1 MGDVHRLLLEQGKE
15 QALRGALDRG
25 VVEAASAYLADEM
38 AGLSVVFSGWCHAAL
53 PHKRLANDAIWAL
66 QSEHCTLFVEP
77 GHKVGQDGMPSAVGV
92 PYGSRAR
99 LMLIYLQTEALRT
112 NSREVELGK
121 SLRDWL
127 RRMDIPYGGKSLRE
141 VREQADR
148 LARCRL
154 TFHLNS
160 GGKAGLLNQNLL
172 DEAMFVSDEADQGCL
187 FVEHAKLSES
197 YFNSLKRHPVPIEE
211 AAIRSISN
219 NSQAIDAY
227 LWLAYRLHSLPRPI
241 VVSWKALH
249 VQFGNGYSRLDDF
262 RRRFIDT
269 LALALAVYPEAK
281 IEIDTSGVRLFP
293 SKPPVSPKA
302 ITARL

>member
-1 MGDVHRLLLEQGKE
+1 
-15 QALRGALDRG
+15 
-25 VVEAASAYLADEM
+25 
-38 AGLSVVFSGWCHAAL
+38 
-53 PHKRLANDAIWAL
+53 
-66 QSEHCTLFVEP
+66 
-77 GHKVGQDGMPSAVGV
+77 
-92 PYGSRAR
+92 
-99 LMLIYLQTEALRT
+99 MLIYLQTEALRT

-141 VREQADR
+141 LREQADR

-154 TFHLNS
+154 PFHLNS

-172 DEAMFVSDEADQGCL
+172 DEPMFVSDEADQGCL

-227 LWLAYRLHSLPRPI
+227 LWPAYRLHSLPHPI

-249 VQFGNGYSRLDDF
+249 VQFGNRYSRLDDF

-281 IEIDTSGVRLFP
+281 IEIDTKACRHSPQRQAGGGEVDHGGVAFVGFVVAHGDAAERFQRAEDVGSVKNLGQP
-293 SKPPVSPKA
+293 AAILSASRSP
-302 ITARL
+302 